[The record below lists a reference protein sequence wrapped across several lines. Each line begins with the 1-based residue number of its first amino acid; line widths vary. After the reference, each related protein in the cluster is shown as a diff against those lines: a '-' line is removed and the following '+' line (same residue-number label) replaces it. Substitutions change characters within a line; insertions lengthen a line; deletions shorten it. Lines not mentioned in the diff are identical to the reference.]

1 MMIKLINWLTK
12 MIIQTM
18 LVAGLTVY
26 LTWVTVHTY
35 VDKLLTQY
43 HLNTVESKIN
53 FSDFLTQMSVS
64 LNILKPA
71 HLKNQAAD
79 EASKQAQDIAPTDDP
94 ALQVLADPVVT
105 EIPAMANVEQTTSP
119 KPVVSPSPT
128 PSKAAS
134 ANTEA
139 AANDSVPVWNQTS
152 SENKQEASKTKK
164 QKELVMSAE
173 DFTKKKDQIKEADKV
188 TIFTLLA
195 TRLPQT
201 EFQKISAYV
210 EDGVTKQEWVDIQ
223 KIVEQYLKPD
233 EYKELEGLLAKY

>member
-71 HLKNQAAD
+71 RLNNQAAD
-79 EASKQAQDIAPTDDP
+79 DPT
-94 ALQVLADPVVT
+94 LQVLADPVVT
-105 EIPAMANVEQTTSP
+105 EIPAMANVEETTSP
-119 KPVVSPSPT
+119 KPVVSPS
-128 PSKAAS
+128 KAAS
-134 ANTEA
+134 ANTEP
-139 AANDSVPVWNQTS
+139 AANDSVPVWKQTS
-152 SENKQEASKTKK
+152 SENKQEASKTEK